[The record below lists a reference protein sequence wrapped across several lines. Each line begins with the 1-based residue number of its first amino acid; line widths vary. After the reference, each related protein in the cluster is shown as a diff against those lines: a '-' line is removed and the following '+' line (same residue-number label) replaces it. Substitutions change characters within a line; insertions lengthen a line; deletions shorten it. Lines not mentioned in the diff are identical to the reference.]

1 MNETVKKVLI
11 KSPKMEKN
19 KKEIIHSVYLDNCDS
34 VTKLIIKHGPKI
46 LSDESSKNDDRTNEQ
61 KSTETNLIKKN
72 ISIKDKLMTIDKII
86 EMYPHLKKDR
96 DTIVNNVLGKKEQ
109 KVNNFILE
117 KVKFK
122 DISFYRDPDGNLLD
136 INANLVGLCIEN
148 DSEYIY
154 HLFDDVIN
162 ANKKIL
168 SFQKILKK

>member
-1 MNETVKKVLI
+1 MNELLNKVQVKSSRPRKI
-11 KSPKMEKN
+11 N
-19 KKEIIHSVYLDNCDS
+19 KDVIHSVYLDNCDNA
-34 VTKLIIKHGPKI
+34 TKLIIRRGP
-46 LSDESSKNDDRTNEQ
+46 Q
-61 KSTETNLIKKN
+61 KSSEEHSINVDDQNISETNLIKKN

-117 KVKFK
+117 KVSFK

-136 INANLVGLCIEN
+136 SDINLIGLYLEN
-148 DSEYIY
+148 DFEYIY
-154 HLFDDVIN
+154 HLFDDIAN
-162 ANKKIL
+162 TNKKIL